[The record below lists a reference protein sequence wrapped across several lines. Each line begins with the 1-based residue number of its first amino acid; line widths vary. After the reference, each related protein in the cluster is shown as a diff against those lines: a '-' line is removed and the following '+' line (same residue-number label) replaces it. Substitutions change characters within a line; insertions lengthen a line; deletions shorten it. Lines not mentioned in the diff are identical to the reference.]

1 MMKYV
6 IAFLVATELFAQGTF
21 PTKRIPTDYDVLTYD
36 LQFDLVNVL
45 KTTRSERGRRKVEP
59 NINLTFKLL
68 KPADHIALD
77 ASDLEI
83 DAVTMDDATVG
94 FDTLTQNTL
103 TIRFAS
109 TLDTGVVHK
118 LTILY
123 AILHDNR
130 GFNALAPED
139 DTAKKLLE
147 PQVFTFSQ
155 PEDAR
160 WWFPCHD
167 TPSDKAIFS
176 VMVRTP
182 TEFRS
187 TSNGVRVSDLVDSD
201 STHVERWRQSEP
213 MPTYLVVMNA
223 SRYRVYD
230 QVYKRSATDSV
241 PIKSYQ
247 WDGDF
252 KNDSFDVVATF
263 ENVPRMFSTLERLFG
278 RYPFSTYGHTTIAP
292 VNFGGMEHSSMT
304 SIARMWLKAN
314 AEIGVVHE
322 LGHQWLGNLVTCA
335 TWADLW
341 LNEGGASFV
350 EALWMEELQGRNG
363 YVGRLMQRRAQ
374 YMKKGLDE
382 PPVYDQP
389 MWALFNDAT
398 TYCKASWIYH
408 MIRQMVGDTV
418 FFESMRTYF
427 VENARQSLQTAD
439 MLAFWKRQVPTPLVP
454 WDTFFDQWLVQ
465 QGHPVMSIA
474 IVKNDHNNGR
484 FDYTFV
490 INQTQVHD
498 NVPEAFVFP
507 LRIRIARGDSV
518 REDRVLITQRTQ
530 SYMMYNTFDGEIT
543 VDPYQEVL
551 NQKDTVVTTDVIETG
566 ASTMPSITVVGALPH
581 ARRTN
586 LQVLCTGL
594 RAASTLRLSE
604 LSGAT
609 LAEVSINVDNN
620 LATFDTSLL
629 SPGVYALTYRSGPST
644 ISSTI
649 VITP

>member
-1 MMKYV
+1 MMKYL
-6 IAFLVATELFAQGTF
+6 IAFLIATELFAQGAF
-21 PTKRIPTDYDVLTYD
+21 PTKQIPTDYDVLTYD
-36 LQFDLVNVL
+36 LQFDLVNAL

-68 KPADHIALD
+68 RPADHIALD

-83 DAVTMDDATVG
+83 DAVTMDDGTVA

-103 TIRFAS
+103 TIRFAT

-147 PQVFTFSQ
+147 PQVFTFSE

-182 TEFRS
+182 KGFRS

-201 STHVERWRQSEP
+201 STHVERWRQTEP

-247 WDGDF
+247 WEGDF

-304 SIARMWLKAN
+304 SIARVWLKAN

-322 LGHQWLGNLVTCA
+322 LGHQWLGDLVTCA

-350 EALWMEELQGRNG
+350 EALWMEELLGRNG

-398 TYCKASWIYH
+398 TYCKAAWIYH

-439 MLAFWKRQVPTPLVP
+439 LLAFWKRQVPTPLVP
-454 WDTFFDQWLVQ
+454 WDTFFDQWLVK

-484 FDYTFV
+484 FDYTFIV
-490 INQTQVHD
+490 NQTQVHD

-543 VDPYQEVL
+543 VDPNQEVL
-551 NQKDTVVTTDVIETG
+551 NQKDTVVTTDVVETG
-566 ASTMPSITVVGALPH
+566 ASTLPSITVVGALPH

-604 LSGAT
+604 LSGAMV
-609 LAEVSINVDNN
+609 AEVSLSADNN

-629 SPGVYALTYRSGPST
+629 APGVYALTYRSGAST
-644 ISSTI
+644 ISSTV
-649 VITP
+649 VIAP

>member
-1 MMKYV
+1 MMKFV
-6 IAFLVATELFAQGTF
+6 IALLVATELFAQGTF
-21 PTKRIPTDYDVLTYD
+21 PTKQIPTDYDALTYD
-36 LQFDLVNVL
+36 LQFDLVHAL
-45 KTTRSERGRRKVEP
+45 KTTRAQRGRRKVEP
-59 NINLTFKLL
+59 NVNITFKLL
-68 KPADHIALD
+68 RPADHIALD
-77 ASDLEI
+77 ANDLEI
-83 DAVTMDDATVG
+83 DAVTMDDEAVG
-94 FDTLTQNTL
+94 YDTLTPNTL

-123 AILHDNR
+123 ALLHDNR

-147 PQVFTFSQ
+147 PQVFTFSE

-167 TPSDKAIFS
+167 TPSDKALFS

-182 TEFRS
+182 KGFRS
-187 TSNGVRVSDLVDSD
+187 TSNGVRISDLVDSD
-201 STHVERWRQSEP
+201 TTHVERWRQSEP

-223 SRYRVYD
+223 SRYLVYD
-230 QVYKRSATDSV
+230 QVYRRTATDTV

-247 WDGDF
+247 WAADF
-252 KNDSFDVVATF
+252 KNDSFDVAATF

-278 RYPFSTYGHTTIAP
+278 RYPFSTYGHTAIAP

-304 SIARMWLKAN
+304 SIARVWLKAD

-322 LGHQWLGNLVTCA
+322 LGHQWLGDLVTCA

-341 LNEGGASFV
+341 MNEGGASFV
-350 EALWMEELQGRNG
+350 EALWMEELLGRGG
-363 YVGRLMQRRAQ
+363 YLGRLMQRRGQ
-374 YMKKGLDE
+374 YMKKGLEE

-398 TYCKASWIYH
+398 TYCKGSWIYH

-418 FFESMRTYF
+418 FFNSMHTYF
-427 VENARQSLQTAD
+427 TENARKSLQTAD
-439 MLAFWKRQVPTPLVP
+439 VVAFWKRQVPNPLVP
-454 WDTFFDQWLVQ
+454 WDTYFDQWLVK

-474 IVKNDHNNGR
+474 IVKNDHQNGR

-490 INQTQVHD
+490 VNQTQVHD

-507 LRIRIARGDSV
+507 LRVRIARGDSV
-518 REDRVLITQRTQ
+518 REDRIVITQRTQ
-530 SYMMYNTFDGEIT
+530 SFMMYNTFDGDIT

-551 NQKDTVVTTDVIETG
+551 CQKDTAVTTDVVMTG
-566 ASTMPSITVVGALPH
+566 ANEGPRLTVIGALPH
-581 ARRTN
+581 ARRTE
-586 LQVLCTGL
+586 LQVVCRGL
-594 RAASTLRLSE
+594 STASTLRLTDM
-604 LSGAT
+604 SGALVDET
-609 LAEVSINVDNN
+609 SVSPDNT
-620 LATFDTSLL
+620 LATFNTSALAPGAYNL
-629 SPGVYALTYRSGPST
+629 SVRANATT

-649 VITP
+649 VIAP